1 MPVKK
6 IEGLP
11 NIEEIKGEIAVEEEQ
26 IERKE
31 RSLKKKKTVRWV
43 LLSLFLVAVILTGI
57 NFLANYEAPIQ
68 SGTGGV
74 SGHVVNISLT
84 PVPAEVFIV
93 GSNLSAQADDKG
105 QFSMINIPA
114 GEITVI
120 VAYQGQGVEI
130 PVVVTSNETSKLG
143 QIKVEST
150 QIPIEP

>member
-74 SGHVVNISLT
+74 SGQVVNISLT

-93 GSNLSAQADDKG
+93 GSNLSAQADDQG